1 MSATM
6 IVDSPTSPGSSTG
19 FCLIEFEALLLGA
32 NMYLYN
38 RSTYFHSAYFPRC
51 SFPFYYSFESFIRPQ
66 YTDFSA
72 HEY

>member
-6 IVDSPTSPGSSTG
+6 IVDSPISPGSSTG

-38 RSTYFHSAYFPRC
+38 
-51 SFPFYYSFESFIRPQ
+51 
-66 YTDFSA
+66 
-72 HEY
+72 